1 MTAFAHPSHIPVE
14 VLAEVL
20 QPDPYAMEKAGYL
33 LGVWRSIPAQDVER
47 VFWTLDAIVNAAYD
61 ARSIHFSVG
70 RAPWSTDHPLYVET
84 MWLAQR
90 RNEPT
95 LSYWR
100 GAEGYK
106 WFVST
111 PIFPSRSAVFSSR
124 MHPELTMAAMH
135 AVLGG
140 HVAAHAYG
148 VYSADVV
155 TRAYVFVKST
165 LDPGDYTESYLKHL
179 ATSLGRVYVDGE
191 YQLIYWP
198 AGDVRTAPSLV
209 LDRHNGEFTFELVAD
224 AEVRIRAQI
233 DEDILHPREPM
244 RYGLA
249 PNLPPDVT
257 LSDWVL
263 RRVPEAEELEAV
275 VALREFASAET
286 LRMFSSGERFVLLPP
301 PFSFGMRYLQ
311 FPLVFDDTGRISDLG
326 RGWPVETGD
335 TFTQHVNPA
344 RFPNSTIAI
353 YPRHVAG
360 SRISRNAPGFFVLA
374 ASGEP
379 VYWFMRLE

>member
-47 VFWTLDAIVNAAYD
+47 VFWTLDAIVNADRD
-61 ARSIHFSVG
+61 ARPIRFSVG
-70 RAPWSTDHPLYVET
+70 RAPWSTDLPLYVEI
-84 MWLAQR
+84 MWLTQSP
-90 RNEPT
+90 NEPT

-100 GAEGYK
+100 SAEGYK

-111 PIFPSRSAVFSSR
+111 PIFPSMSAVFSSR
-124 MHPELTMAAMH
+124 MYPELTMAAMH
-135 AVLGG
+135 HVLGG
-140 HVAAHAYG
+140 HH
-148 VYSADVV
+148 SADVV

-165 LDPGDYTESYLKHL
+165 LDPGDYTEGYLNRL

-353 YPRHVAG
+353 YPRHTAG
-360 SRISRNAPGFFVLA
+360 STILRNAPGFFVLA

>member
-33 LGVWRSIPAQDVER
+33 LEVWRDIPAVDVER

-70 RAPWSTDHPLYVET
+70 RAPWSADHPPYVET

-100 GAEGYK
+100 SAEGYK

-249 PNLPPDVT
+249 PNLPPNVT
-257 LSDWVL
+257 MSDWVL
-263 RRVPEAEELEAV
+263 RRVPEAEELEAF

-301 PFSFGMRYLQ
+301 PFSFGTRYLQ

-353 YPRHVAG
+353 YPRHTAG
-360 SRISRNAPGFFVLA
+360 STILRNAPGFFVLA